1 MHILFVQ
8 IFSGSRSFWSGIGC
22 QLGKER
28 RKNKIMSLRVGG
40 TSKQNIIGLR
50 KAAGS
55 AFGGVTDIFS
65 EHGNRGELLWEPQI
79 QHAIRVR

>member
-1 MHILFVQ
+1 
-8 IFSGSRSFWSGIGC
+8 
-22 QLGKER
+22 
-28 RKNKIMSLRVGG
+28 MSLRVGG